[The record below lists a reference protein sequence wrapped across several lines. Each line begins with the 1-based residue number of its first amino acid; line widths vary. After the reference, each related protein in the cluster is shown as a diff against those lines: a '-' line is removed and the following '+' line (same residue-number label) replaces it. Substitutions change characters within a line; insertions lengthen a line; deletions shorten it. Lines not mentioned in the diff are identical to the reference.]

1 MLEVKDLS
9 VYYGD
14 MPGVRQATLA
24 VPAGRIV
31 AVIGANAAGKSTM
44 LRAISGQVPIRSGT
58 IELDGQRLDTLPA
71 HRRVAAG
78 VVQVPEGRR
87 VFPYMSVLENL
98 LMGAY
103 TARARAEIPRTL
115 DYVYSILP
123 VLQERA
129 REPAVSLSGG
139 QQQMLAIGR
148 GLMARPRL
156 LMLDEPSLGLSP
168 ILVRQVFQVIKQIR
182 EQGVTVLLVEQTVR
196 QSLALADYAYV
207 LEHGRTTREGP
218 AAELAA
224 DRAVQ
229 VAYMGV

>member
-1 MLEVKDLS
+1 VLQVNEIS

-14 MPGVRQATLA
+14 MPGLRQATLN
-24 VPAGRIV
+24 VPAGAIV
-31 AVIGANAAGKSTM
+31 AVVGANAAGKSTM
-44 LRAISGQVPIRSGT
+44 LKAISGQVPIRSGA
-58 IELDGQRLDTLPA
+58 IEFDGQRFDRLPA
-71 HRRVAAG
+71 FRRVAAG

-87 VFPYMSVLENL
+87 VFPYLTVLENL

-103 TARARAEIPRTL
+103 SRRARADAPRTL
-115 DYVYSILP
+115 EYVYSILP
-123 VLQERA
+123 VLKEHAAQR
-129 REPAVSLSGG
+129 AVSLSGG

-148 GLMARPRL
+148 GLMACPRL

-168 ILVRQVFQVIKQIR
+168 LLVKQIFGVIRQIR
-182 EQGVTVLLVEQTVR
+182 ERGVTVLLVEQTVR

-218 AAELAA
+218 AAELAT

>member
-1 MLEVKDLS
+1 VLEVKDLS

-14 MPGVRQATLA
+14 MPGVRQATLR
-24 VPAGRIV
+24 VPAGAIV
-31 AVIGANAAGKSTM
+31 AVVGANAAGKSTM
-44 LRAISGQVPIRSGT
+44 LRAISGQVPIRTGT
-58 IELDGQRLDTLPA
+58 IELDDRRIDRLPA
-71 HRRVAAG
+71 YKRVAAG
-78 VVQVPEGRR
+78 LVQVPEGRK
-87 VFPYMSVLENL
+87 VFPYMTVVENL

-103 TARARAEIPRTL
+103 TARARADARRTL
-115 DYVYSILP
+115 DHVYSILP
-123 VLQERA
+123 VLKERA
-129 REPAVSLSGG
+129 AQPAGSLSGG

-148 GLMARPRL
+148 GLMACPRL

-168 ILVRQVFQVIKQIR
+168 LLVKQVFAVIRQIR

>member
-1 MLEVKDLS
+1 VLRVNEIS

-14 MPGVRQATLA
+14 MPGLRQATLS
-24 VPAGRIV
+24 VPEGAIV
-31 AVIGANAAGKSTM
+31 AVVGANAAGKSTM
-44 LRAISGQVPIRSGT
+44 LKAISGQVPIRSGT
-58 IELDGQRLDTLPA
+58 IEFGGQRFDRLPPF
-71 HRRVAAG
+71 RRVAAG

-87 VFPYMSVLENL
+87 VFPYLTVLENL

-103 TARARAEIPRTL
+103 SRRARAEAPRTL
-115 DYVYSILP
+115 KYVYSILP
-123 VLQERA
+123 ALEER
-129 REPAVSLSGG
+129 RSQRAVSLSGG

-148 GLMARPRL
+148 GLMACPRL

-168 ILVRQVFQVIKQIR
+168 LLVKQIFGVVRQIR
-182 EQGVTVLLVEQTVR
+182 DRGVTVLLVEQTVR

-218 AAELAA
+218 AAELAT

>member
-1 MLEVKDLS
+1 MLEVRSLS

-14 MPGVRQATLA
+14 MPGLRDATLSVA
-24 VPAGRIV
+24 EGAIV

-44 LRAISGQVPIRSGT
+44 LRAISGQLPLRSGT
-58 IELDGQRLDTLPA
+58 IELDGRRLEGLPA

-78 VVQVPEGRR
+78 IVQVPEGRR
-87 VFPYMSVLENL
+87 VFPYMTVAENL

-103 TARARAEIPRTL
+103 TTRARRETDTTL
-115 DYVYSILP
+115 AYVYKILP
-123 VLQERA
+123 VLKARA
-129 REPAVSLSGG
+129 RQRAVSLSGG
-139 QQQMLAIGR
+139 QQQRLAIGR

-168 ILVRQVFQVIKQIR
+168 ILVSQIFQVIRQIR
-182 EQGVTVLLVEQTVR
+182 AEGVTVLLVEQNVR
-196 QSLALADYAYV
+196 QSLALADHAYV
-207 LEHGRTTREGP
+207 LEHGRTTRGGP

-224 DRAVQ
+224 DRGVQ